1 MLLITRTE
9 QQSIQP
15 RLLHP
20 RLFIHIRT
28 LTYIQ
33 GITKL
38 LTPASEITDPLIS
51 LIGFGYLCRYPG
63 NTLQYQLRL
72 IYFPMQRLTLSFKL
86 ISQYLDSAE

>member
-9 QQSIQP
+9 QQSNQL
-15 RLLHP
+15 RLLHS

-63 NTLQYQLRL
+63 YTLQYQLRL